1 MSIFLLCNSLF
12 WATIDLLSNKI
23 LSTWNFL
30 YCKVWHPFIFCWF
43 LTGYKSLFEN
53 MVITFRRGG
62 SLSIWHITFFL
73 PYFLHFQQVHWVYPV
88 VLKQQLFFFFPQ
100 ILDVCKPELR
110 EKYSEGSYGIPQMP
124 RTKQLHSSG
133 RHRYSWNLSK
143 PEVTLGN
150 PSGMFSV
157 FTTRVEPTI
166 CTIHILISSLITRA
180 GLGRTTSASIAL

>member
-1 MSIFLLCNSLF
+1 MTHHLLPSL
-12 WATIDLLSNKI
+12 LLAFSASPSG
-23 LSTWNFL
+23 LSCCSHGRL
-30 YCKVWHPFIFCWF
+30 Q
-43 LTGYKSLFEN
+43 G
-53 MVITFRRGG
+53 
-62 SLSIWHITFFL
+62 FFS
-73 PYFLHFQQVHWVYPV
+73 
-88 VLKQQLFFFFPQ
+88 Q
-100 ILDVCKPELR
+100 ILDVHKPELR

-166 CTIHILISSLITRA
+166 CTIHTLISSLITRA